1 MNETSNYKLI
11 INLRF
16 ILILVIFSLFTHK
29 AYADCFGGAKFGDDL
44 RETDAKLN
52 VAVMP
57 SRTKKNA
64 INIFFGSFQFCP
76 EENLGRSIITLEF
89 QNEKLYS
96 KTFSVMNI
104 SNKNLESNKKLLFN
118 YTVRNYGKFE
128 SSNNID
134 IDNIFYHWKKNGI
147 DIVYTKEIYPNG
159 IIQEKLTLYDQ
170 KYKGKSDG

>member
-1 MNETSNYKLI
+1 
-11 INLRF
+11 
-16 ILILVIFSLFTHK
+16 
-29 AYADCFGGAKFGDDL
+29 
-44 RETDAKLN
+44 
-52 VAVMP
+52 
-57 SRTKKNA
+57 
-64 INIFFGSFQFCP
+64 
-76 EENLGRSIITLEF
+76 
-89 QNEKLYS
+89 
-96 KTFSVMNI
+96 MNI

-118 YTVRNYGKFE
+118 YAVRNYGKFE